1 MNPLKD
7 LISFINQH
15 VKECGI
21 IYCRTK
27 NQVDEL
33 VDQLKRENI
42 ESVGFHSSKSNNE
55 RKSIQES
62 WIKGDVPII
71 IATVSFLLLIIRL
84 HLEWELT
91 GRMSGMLSIILSLNL
106 WNLFIRRVVDV
117 VGISVVQYP
126 CYISL
131 IVCVSLL
138 LTFER

>member
-1 MNPLKD
+1 LALTATATPLVKKDILSSLQLNNPKLFFTSFNRKEITYFIRNKDQMNPLKD
-7 LISFINQH
+7 LISFLNQH

-33 VDQLKRENI
+33 VNQLKRENI

-71 IATVSFLLLIIRL
+71 IATVLSSSFN
-84 HLEWELT
+84 
-91 GRMSGMLSIILSLNL
+91 S
-106 WNLFIRRVVDV
+106 F
-117 VGISVVQYP
+117 
-126 CYISL
+126 
-131 IVCVSLL
+131 
-138 LTFER
+138 